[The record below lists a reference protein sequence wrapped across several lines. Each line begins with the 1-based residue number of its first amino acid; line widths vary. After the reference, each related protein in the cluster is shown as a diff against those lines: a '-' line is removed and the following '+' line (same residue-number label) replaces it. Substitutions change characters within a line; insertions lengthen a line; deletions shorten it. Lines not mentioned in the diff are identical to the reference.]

1 MPRRKKVIVS
11 DEEESPKPSPAKKG
25 SIEAAFGRASKQT
38 PTPSPSK
45 KPAQASKPSAKPNGD
60 IQSFFKPAA
69 GRQSRRQS
77 ARRPP
82 SHTTPTASPER
93 DTEELELK
101 EDEIRGSSEDEKGSP
116 RGTKRKVDA
125 VEDARNGRSP
135 RNGKPAFLHPTDRVV
150 NGSRPPL
157 LKQEQRPWTDEYGP
171 LDLDELA
178 VHKRKVQDVHTWL
191 TQALA
196 GKDCKRLLILRGG
209 AGTGKTTTVR
219 LLAKKFG
226 LKLNEWTNPDSKP
239 TSAATSLTS
248 QFEDFVHR
256 TSVYGTLSFD
266 NMVAE
271 EESGPQSRRV
281 ILVEEFP
288 STYSRSSST
297 LSGFRNAVLQYL
309 TVSTPSP
316 EEYFSRR
323 DETVVPVIMVISEAL
338 LTTATSSADSFTAY
352 RLLGP
357 DILNHPGTTTI
368 EFKAIAPTFM
378 LKALDL
384 VLRKEARRS
393 GRRFAPGPAVLKHI
407 SETGDIR
414 SAVSALE
421 LLCIHHGSA
430 SDWSG
435 KIAFTKAKKS
445 TAENPVTALEARSLQ
460 MITQRESTLG
470 IFHAVGKVVH
480 NKRELPAATDALP
493 PQPPSYFPQHERL
506 KVSEVD
512 VDKLLNDLGTDIS
525 VFISG
530 LHENYALSCG
540 GLTEEETLDSLNGCV
555 DALSDSDI
563 LCPDRFGLGNSRLL
577 SQMTT
582 NDTLRQDA
590 ISYYRCVQG
599 MLFNLPHPVK
609 RLPPPSEYL
618 AGRGKSGSHG
628 AAFQMLY
635 PTSHRL
641 WRQVEQTE
649 QLIELFKTRFRSGD
663 FDAQVKTKRQSQFG
677 GSWGKASSNTKPEI
691 EELVARDI
699 SKSDLLLERLP
710 YVQAIV
716 GRGSLMSKPLL
727 LKQLEKLVSFV
738 GLASFV
744 THEED
749 GAEDDAPAE
758 QWSTDKPEG
767 ETRRNHTTGLMSK
780 GAEVR
785 KDMEK
790 LVLSEDDI
798 DDF

>member
-11 DEEESPKPSPAKKG
+11 DDDDSPAPSPPKKG
-25 SIEAAFGRASKQT
+25 SIEAAFGRAGTNKT

-45 KPAQASKPSAKPNGD
+45 KPAAPKPPAKPNGD
-60 IQSFFKPAA
+60 IQSFFKPAPV
-69 GRQSRRQS
+69 RQSRRQS
-77 ARRPP
+77 ARPPP
-82 SHTTPTASPER
+82 SRKTPTPSPER
-93 DTEELELK
+93 ELELK
-101 EDEIRGSSEDEKGSP
+101 EDEICDSSGDDKDQGP

-125 VEDARNGRSP
+125 VEDVRNGRSP
-135 RNGKPAFLHPTDRVV
+135 RNGKPAFLRPTERPR
-150 NGSRPPL
+150 NGSKTPL

-178 VHKRKVQDVHTWL
+178 VHKRKVQEVHTWL
-191 TQALA
+191 SQALA
-196 GKDCKRLLILRGG
+196 GKDYKRLLILRGG
-209 AGTGKTTTVR
+209 AGTGKTTTIR
-219 LLAKKFG
+219 LLAKKLG
-226 LKLNEWTNPDSKP
+226 LTLSEWANPDSKP
-239 TSAATSLTS
+239 GAGTSLTA
-248 QFEDFVHR
+248 QFEDFVQR
-256 TSVYGTLSFD
+256 TSVFGSLSFD
-266 NMVAE
+266 NAPVDE
-271 EESGPQSRRV
+271 EAPQGRRV

-297 LSGFRNAVLQYL
+297 LTGFRNAVLQYL
-309 TVSTPSP
+309 TVATPAP
-316 EEYFSRR
+316 EEYFSRK
-323 DETVVPVIMVISEAL
+323 DEAVVPVVMVISEAL
-338 LTTATSSADSFTAY
+338 LTTVTSSADSFTAY

-368 EFKAIAPTFM
+368 EFNAIAPTFM
-378 LKALDL
+378 FKALDL
-384 VLRKEARRS
+384 ILRKEARRS

-407 SETGDIR
+407 SDTGDIR

-421 LLCIHHGSA
+421 LLCIHHGTA
-430 SDWSG
+430 ADWSG
-435 KIAFTKAKKS
+435 KIAFTKTKKA
-445 TAENPVTALEARSLQ
+445 AETPVTALEARSLQ

-480 NKRELPAATDALP
+480 NKREAPTDTPP
-493 PQPPSYFPQHERL
+493 PQPPPYFPQHERP

-540 GLTEEETLDSLNGCV
+540 GLTEEETLDSVNGCI

-577 SQMTT
+577 SQLTT

-599 MLFNLPHPVK
+599 MLFHLPHPVK
-609 RLPPPSEYL
+609 RLPPPSAYL
-618 AGRGKSGSHG
+618 AGRGKAGAHN

-677 GSWGKASSNTKPEI
+677 GSWAKAPATPKPEI
-691 EELVARDI
+691 EELVARDMG
-699 SKSDLLLERLP
+699 KCELLLERLP

-716 GRGSLMSKPLL
+716 GRGALMSKPLL

-749 GAEDDAPAE
+749 GAEDDTPAE
-758 QWSTDKPEG
+758 QWSTDRPE
-767 ETRRNHTTGLMSK
+767 EARRNHTTGLISK

-785 KDMEK
+785 NDMEK

-798 DDF
+798 DDDF